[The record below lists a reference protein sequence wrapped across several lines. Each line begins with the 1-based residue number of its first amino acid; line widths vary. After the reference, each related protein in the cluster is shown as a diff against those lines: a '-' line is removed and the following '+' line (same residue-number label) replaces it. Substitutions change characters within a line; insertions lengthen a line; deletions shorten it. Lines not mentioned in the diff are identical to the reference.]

1 MTVLF
6 LFAVLGQLAGDYNSG
21 NYERVAQQAPESL
34 AVAATSPDSVRV
46 LELYASA
53 LVALGRN
60 PEAEQAFRQLL
71 LIRPDFQLD
80 PSATSPKIRAVLD
93 AVRQERRV
101 EPVPLPVRRDTVLMA
116 RRASLSLLV
125 PGLSQIQNHK
135 SAKGYALLS
144 AGALSV
150 VGIGIGTL
158 GYKSAHEAYL
168 QASDPRTIQSQY
180 SSANRWFQTRTVF
193 IGTAS
198 LVWLYSL
205 VDGLVNP

>member
-1 MTVLF
+1 MTALLF
-6 LFAVLGQLAGDYNSG
+6 FVVLGQLGGDYNSG
-21 NYERVAQQAPESL
+21 NYEKVVQQAPESL
-34 AVAATSPDSVRV
+34 AAVATTSDSVRV

-71 LIRPDFQLD
+71 RISPDFQLD

-93 AVRQERRV
+93 AVRQERRI
-101 EPVPLPVRRDTVLMA
+101 EPAPVPTRRDTIFLA

-125 PGLSQIQNHK
+125 PGLGQIRNHK
-135 SAKGYALLS
+135 PAKGYALLS
-144 AGALSV
+144 AGALSL
-150 VGIGIGTL
+150 VGIGIGSL
-158 GYKSAHEAYL
+158 GYNSAHEAYL

-180 SSANRWFQTRTVF
+180 SGANRWFQTRTFF